1 MPRALLRLA
10 LAVSAALPLVACG
23 GGGPTPTPPV
33 AAPPPATP
41 TAFDVTPC
49 LTQFV
54 APGQTVAIL
63 VIPDVLTIDVTR
75 PASFPNG
82 RTPADPVIDRTL
94 ALLFLDLTKEPI
106 DRFHNI
112 PVNPFGN
119 DVPLPSAFPWLAPPF
134 GGARVSQGGA
144 VFNFRTDP
152 ESAFVRVDRMGMPA
166 VATALIGSSAKN
178 PYNDDSPAQDVTAA
192 PAGGGFKWVPEIK
205 AQLTALTNALGDD
218 FRALGLNMCARGL

>member
-1 MPRALLRLA
+1 MHRALLRLA
-10 LAVSAALPLVACG
+10 LAASVVLPLAACDG
-23 GGGPTPTPPV
+23 GTSMTPTPTPTPP
-33 AAPPPATP
+33 AATP
-41 TAFDVTPC
+41 TSFDVTPC

-54 APGQTVAIL
+54 APGQTLAIL

-94 ALLFLDLTKEPI
+94 AMLFLDLTKEPI

-119 DVPLPSAFPWLAPPF
+119 DVPLPSSFPWLAPAF
-134 GGARVSQGGA
+134 GGQRPSLGGSN
-144 VFNFRTDP
+144 FNFRTDA
-152 ESAFVRVDRMGMPA
+152 EAAYTRVDRMGMPA

-178 PYNDDSPAQDVTAA
+178 PYNDDSPPQDVTAA
-192 PAGGGFKWVPEIK
+192 AGGGGFKWVPEIK
-205 AQLTALTNALGDD
+205 AQLTAFTNALADD
-218 FRALGLNMCARGL
+218 FTALGLNMCARGQ